1 MFLFAQLFFIIHLSH
16 STMGTTYQTQKY
28 ELLKTFEDAELR
40 YYPPVMKIQSNGA
53 FGPLFQ
59 YISGVNESQQKI
71 EMTTPVYQSTTDG
84 KPIMEFVLPER
95 FDPQN
100 TPGASSKNVRV
111 FESKPGYFLAIRFS
125 GYATQNRKEQQAKRL
140 LQLATE
146 LQLPMIGTPLLL
158 VYNSPYRVF
167 NRTNELLIEI
177 DLQDSTL
184 IP

>member
-1 MFLFAQLFFIIHLSH
+1 MLLFVQLFFIINLSH
-16 STMGTTYQTQKY
+16 PIMATTYQTQKY
-28 ELLKTFEDAELR
+28 EIVKTYEDAELR

-59 YISGVNESQQKI
+59 YISGANESQQKI

-95 FDPQN
+95 FDSQN
-100 TPGASSKNVRV
+100 TPNASSKNVRI

-125 GYATQNRKEQQAKRL
+125 GYATQNRKEEQTRRL
-140 LQLATE
+140 QKLADNYQLK
-146 LQLPMIGTPLLL
+146 MIGAPLLL
-158 VYNSPYRVF
+158 VYNSPYRIF

-177 DLQDSTL
+177 DF
-184 IP
+184 